1 MDFFGT
7 LLSGIGF
14 QSRESNK
21 ASVEECSEMVIQL
34 LGKCKID
41 ASSTKINVENGLGWV
56 IEKGSASIFIII
68 AKNEFIDESTL
79 EVFSPILKLPTQNIL
94 PFYRRCLE
102 LNRIMVG
109 CALCVQKDQVMVLA
123 ERPLQGI
130 SYEEIESIVM
140 SVANAADKLDDD
152 LAEEFGAYMI
162 GQS

>member
-56 IEKGSASIFIII
+56 IEKGVHQYS
-68 AKNEFIDESTL
+68 L
-79 EVFSPILKLPTQNIL
+79 LL
-94 PFYRRCLE
+94 
-102 LNRIMVG
+102 
-109 CALCVQKDQVMVLA
+109 QKMNL
-123 ERPLQGI
+123 L
-130 SYEEIESIVM
+130 M
-140 SVANAADKLDDD
+140 N
-152 LAEEFGAYMI
+152 
-162 GQS
+162 